1 MKRYLSLYFVN
12 YFMQSFKN
20 VDVMRLRRVNKN
32 GFIWFFGLDAGEGY
46 CACVG
51 LAFDG
56 IWVAIGEIFVF

>member
-56 IWVAIGEIFVF
+56 G